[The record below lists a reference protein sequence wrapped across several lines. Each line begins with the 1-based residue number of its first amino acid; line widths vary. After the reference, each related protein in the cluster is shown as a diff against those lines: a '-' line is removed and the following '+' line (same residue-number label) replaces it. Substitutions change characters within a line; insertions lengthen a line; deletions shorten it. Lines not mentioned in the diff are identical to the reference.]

1 MGRSRMIQLA
11 MGMVIIGLIA
21 GIVVLAIQVSNCN
34 ETGSPITCDPD
45 TTTNPT
51 GTQCVSKIECDT
63 STTTRQGDLC
73 VGNQSS
79 SGGGGG
85 GGGGFKLP
93 KPALIAMIVLGVICA
108 VIAFLAIS
116 KRLDKEGNRF
126 GAPYRAAR
134 ATATGIGAGFGNVGG
149 AIGDRTRKLTR
160 KFGLTRAPAPLPSR
174 TPYNNSRN
182 GEDSSSEG

>member
-51 GTQCVSKIECDT
+51 GTQCVSKIECDL
-63 STTTRQGDLC
+63 STTTRQGNVC

-93 KPALIAMIVLGVICA
+93 KPVTITLIVLGVIGA

-116 KRLDKEGNRF
+116 KRMDRDGNRA
-126 GAPYRAAR
+126 GALYRGVA
-134 ATATGIGAGFGNVGG
+134 ATARGLGGGLGRVGKTIGNRASAFTTRLRGKTASSPPEDYFDGNPWQ
-149 AIGDRTRKLTR
+149 
-160 KFGLTRAPAPLPSR
+160 FP
-174 TPYNNSRN
+174 
-182 GEDSSSEG
+182 DS